1 MIRSFGI
8 NIYNRGPA
16 AISVI
21 AILLLVPMLA
31 WAQTD
36 TAAVV
41 GTVTD
46 PSGAVLPNATVTI
59 TNVATGAKRTTQTSS
74 VGDYILPLLQ
84 VGTYKVTIEAT
95 GFKTFVASDLPLA
108 AGTRARL
115 DAKLE
120 IGTVSE
126 TVEVEAASAAAL
138 HTENATIGTLLSQ
151 QAVQDLPLDGRN
163 LFSLVQL
170 SVGVTAGSSDSLAAG
185 NRSEDRRNTS
195 AFSVNGQS
203 DTANN
208 SMVDGMDNNSK
219 SLSQFT
225 VVRPSV
231 EGIQE
236 MNIQT
241 SLYSAEV
248 GRTVGGVVDVI
259 TKSGT
264 NSYHGSLYEYVR
276 NNAFDARNYFDTAP
290 EPAKLIRNQFGGSI
304 GGPIVK
310 DKTFFFFDLE
320 DSREIRGFTGTAT
333 VPTQWE
339 HDHIGDFSDIPGG
352 QVISAS
358 QIDPIGKAYF
368 QMYPAP
374 NVSGQGYNWV
384 SNPNY
389 RSNYYSWDLRIDHNL
404 SDKDSFFVRYSFNQ
418 MRSTMAGPFPLVSIQ
433 TANGAQMIDPGGNG
447 PSMGNGANKNN
458 SRWQAFAIRYTRI
471 ARPNLLFDFRLGY
484 NRGMLGL
491 VPLNDQIDATALGF
505 PCNDISCVNINV
517 MPYGLP
523 QVSPSGYA
531 SLGDNDYQ
539 KTVSNT
545 FQYAW
550 NMTWN
555 KGSQGI
561 KAGVGVIRRQSNDGS
576 IIRPIGGT
584 FSFGG
589 IYGITG
595 NGLADML
602 LGKAASIGVGG
613 PTGISLVQTAA
624 RYWELSSYLQDDWR
638 VNRWLTLNLGV
649 RYDVYPPGVDKY
661 NYLSGFDLEKMKIV
675 SPMLLGDQSSSRT
688 LDIETNWKMV
698 APRFGFAASLG
709 HGTVLRGGFGLAYS
723 AGGGVSR
730 GAPFQY
736 YKNCGTLKNPQTSA
750 DCGSYFMTSDGYV
763 NLSAGLPRPEF
774 NLSLATDPN
783 IYLGKD
789 SNLGA
794 RERNPKPSYLEQYSL
809 QVEKEFWGNV
819 AQVGYLGN
827 LGRHLNMRINLNQTI
842 GGMAPFPLL
851 SSGATVNYSNGMAST
866 SYNAL
871 QTSFLRRFKGGMTAT
886 VNYTWS
892 HSIGNTGTWGNGM
905 GGGRG
910 SCIRPGCLVDNV
922 SNPSQPFVSKGWQ
935 EYDWGNTDS
944 DIRHRLTGMIAYQLP
959 WGKGSSTL
967 ASNLV
972 KGWSVNAILTMQT
985 GTPFTVTN
993 QTSVSGVRAGG
1004 MGLMGA
1010 ERPNYTGSGRLD
1022 NPTLAKWF
1030 DYTAFRRQTAGTLGN
1045 EGLNQLTGPGR
1056 KRLDF
1061 AIAREFVVHE
1071 DLRLQFRAEA
1081 FNLTNTPTFA
1091 NPGNSVACYDA
1102 SSGVATTLTTCGG
1115 TGGPGGPGGP
1125 PPGGG
1130 GPPPGGGG
1138 TLGAITSTVPGMYN
1152 RELQFALKLVF

>member
-1 MIRSFGI
+1 MIRSIGL
-8 NIYNRGPA
+8 NMDHRNLT

-21 AILLLVPMLA
+21 AILLLVPVLA

-59 TNVATGAKRTTQTSS
+59 TNVDTGAKRTTQTSS
-74 VGDYILPLLQ
+74 VGEYSLPLLQ
-84 VGTYKVTIEAT
+84 VGTYKVTIEAK
-95 GFKTFVASDLPLA
+95 GFKTYLANDLPLT

-126 TVEVEAASAAAL
+126 TIEVEAASAAAL
-138 HTENATIGTLLSQ
+138 HTENATIGTLISQ

-170 SVGVTAGSSDSLAAG
+170 SVGVTTGSPDSLAAG

-225 VVRPSV
+225 GVRPSV

-264 NSYHGSLYEYVR
+264 NSYHGSLYEYHR
-276 NNAFDARNYFDTAP
+276 NDALDARNFFATTP
-290 EPAKLIRNQFGGSI
+290 KPPKLLRHQFGGSI
-304 GGPIVK
+304 GGPIIR

-320 DSREIRGFTGTAT
+320 DSREIRGYTYTAT
-333 VPTQWE
+333 VPTQYQ
-339 HDHIGDFSDIPGG
+339 HDHIGDFSDIGG
-352 QVISAS
+352 PVLQAN
-358 QIDPIGKAYF
+358 QINTIGKAYF

-374 NVSGQGYNWV
+374 NYAGRTYNWV
-384 SNPNY
+384 SAPNY
-389 RSNYYSWDLRIDHNL
+389 RSNYYTWDARIDHHL
-404 SDKDSFFVRYSFNQ
+404 SDKDSFFARYSFNQ
-418 MRSTMAGPFPLVSIQ
+418 MHASMPGAFPLVSIQ
-433 TANGAQMIDPGGNG
+433 SGSGTMTVDPGGSGTG
-447 PSMGNGANKNN
+447 PGNGANKNN

-484 NRGMLGL
+484 SRGMLGL
-491 VPLNDQIDATALGF
+491 LPLNDTIDATAVGF

-523 QVSPSGYA
+523 QLNPSNYA

-545 FQYAW
+545 YQYAW

-555 KGSQGI
+555 KGAQGI

-584 FSFGG
+584 FSFGTQG
-589 IYGITG
+589 SSTG
-595 NGLADML
+595 YPLADML
-602 LGKAASIGVGG
+602 LGKPTSISVGG
-613 PTGISLVQTAA
+613 PTGISLVQTAG

-638 VNRWLTLNLGV
+638 ITRWLTLNLGV

-661 NYLSGFDLEKMKIV
+661 NYMSGFDLPKMKIV
-675 SPMLLGDQSSSRT
+675 SPMLLGDQSSSRA

-723 AGGGVSR
+723 ATGGISR

-736 YKNCGTLKNPQTSA
+736 YLNCGSLKVPGNTT
-750 DCGSYFMTSDGYV
+750 DCGSNFMTADGYV
-763 NLSAGLPRPEF
+763 NLSAGLPRPAF
-774 NLSLATDPN
+774 NLSLATNPN
-783 IYLGKD
+783 IYLGPS
-789 SNLGA
+789 SNLA
-794 RERNPKPSYLEQYSL
+794 VRVRNPKVAYLEQYSL

-819 AQVGYLGN
+819 AQIGYLGN
-827 LGRHLNMRINLNQTI
+827 LGRHLNMRVNINQPISGTAPYPLFPSGARVNF
-842 GGMAPFPLL
+842 GDGMAD
-851 SSGATVNYSNGMAST
+851 T

-871 QTSFLRRFKGGMTAT
+871 QTSFLRRFNAGMTAT

-892 HSIGNTGTWGNGM
+892 HSIGNTGTWGSGM

-910 SCIRPGCLVDNV
+910 ACILPGCPIDNV
-922 SNPSQPFVSKGWQ
+922 STPSQPYLSKGWQ

-967 ASNLV
+967 ASNLI
-972 KGWSVNAILTMQT
+972 KGWSVNGILTLQT
-985 GTPFTVTN
+985 GMPFTVTN
-993 QTSVSGVRAGG
+993 QNSVSGIR
-1004 MGLMGA
+1004 GLMGA
-1010 ERPNYTGSGRLD
+1010 ERPNMSGSGKLD
-1022 NPTLAKWF
+1022 NPTIDKWF
-1030 DYTAFRRQTAGTLGN
+1030 DYTAFRKQTAGTLGN

-1061 AIAREFVVHE
+1061 AIAREFALSE
-1071 DLRLQFRAEA
+1071 DLKLQFRAEA
-1081 FNLTNTPTFA
+1081 FNLTNTPTFGQ
-1091 NPGNSVACYDA
+1091 PGNAIACFDA
-1102 SSGVATTLTTCGG
+1102 SGVATTSTTCGG
-1115 TGGPGGPGGP
+1115 GPGG

-1130 GPPPGGGG
+1130 GPPPPPGMGG
-1138 TLGAITSTVPGMYN
+1138 TLGSITRTVEGMYN